1 MLTIKAEIKRGEQK
15 NDGTYNV
22 KLRFTLDRKVRRLS
36 TSLFVK
42 PEELTKTGQFKK
54 NTKVYKDIE
63 KLVTAYQG
71 KCNAMQVDMNNYS
84 LDYIFKLLRFEEQ
97 KERQIDFICF
107 SRRWIDNAPI
117 KSKET
122 YYTAIKS
129 LTSFI
134 GRESLYTSEILV
146 YTLAYVY
153 R

>member
-63 KLVTAYQG
+63 KLVTAYQE
-71 KCNAMQVDMNNYS
+71 KCNAMQTDLNNYS
-84 LDYIFKLLRFEEQ
+84 LDYIFKLLRFHWFFTPMDSQ
-97 KERQIDFICF
+97 CANKKQGNIRYGDKIGT
-107 SRRWIDNAPI
+107 I
-117 KSKET
+117 K
-122 YYTAIKS
+122 Y
-129 LTSFI
+129 F
-134 GRESLYTSEILV
+134 V
-146 YTLAYVY
+146 
-153 R
+153 